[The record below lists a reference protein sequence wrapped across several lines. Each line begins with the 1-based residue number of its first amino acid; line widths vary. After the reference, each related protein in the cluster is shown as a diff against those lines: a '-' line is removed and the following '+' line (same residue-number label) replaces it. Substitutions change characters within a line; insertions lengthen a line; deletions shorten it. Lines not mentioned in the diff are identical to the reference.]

1 MSCAHAHQLET
12 VAAGEA
18 PPALEAE
25 VAAHARG
32 CQRCRQELQW
42 LKTEQALFR
51 LRAGRDEVAHL
62 WQGVARR
69 RGFAPPR
76 AWGRVLGGLAAAAV
90 LVVGLGLVAG
100 RGAPGSEPAAAA
112 FSASEPGVSVDPVSF
127 PVDDASEPCSRL
139 PEGVGFHC
147 TPALQAS
154 TLASR

>member
-1 MSCAHAHQLET
+1 MSCAHAHHLET

-25 VAAHARG
+25 VVAHARG

-69 RGFAPPR
+69 RGFGPPR
-76 AWGRVLGGLAAAAV
+76 AWGRVLGGLAAAAA
-90 LVVGLGLVAG
+90 LVVSLGLVAE
-100 RGAPGSEPAAAA
+100 RRAPGTESTAAS
-112 FSASEPGVSVDPVSF
+112 FTASEPGVSEDPVSF
-127 PVDDASEPCSRL
+127 PLDDAEPCSRL

-147 TPALQAS
+147 APALQAS